1 MMERCQDFV
10 GDFHS
15 QTIVDRIL
23 KIGLEPSSEI
33 FLGFFNTLQIKR

>member
-1 MMERCQDFV
+1 MMEVSRFCD

-33 FLGFFNTLQIKR
+33 FLGFFNTSVPMK